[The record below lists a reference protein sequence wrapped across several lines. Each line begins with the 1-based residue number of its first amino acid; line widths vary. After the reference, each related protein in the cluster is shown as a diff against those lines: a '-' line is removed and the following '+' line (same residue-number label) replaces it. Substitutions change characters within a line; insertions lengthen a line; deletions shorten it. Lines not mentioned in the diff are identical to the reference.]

1 MAGMQI
7 GGERKIIVPAA
18 AGYGSK
24 KVPGIPPNSELIF
37 EVKCV
42 GLN

>member
-1 MAGMQI
+1 MAGMQL
-7 GGERKIIVPAA
+7 GGERKITVPAA

-24 KVPGIPPNSELIF
+24 KLDGIPPNSELIF
-37 EVKCV
+37 EVKVV